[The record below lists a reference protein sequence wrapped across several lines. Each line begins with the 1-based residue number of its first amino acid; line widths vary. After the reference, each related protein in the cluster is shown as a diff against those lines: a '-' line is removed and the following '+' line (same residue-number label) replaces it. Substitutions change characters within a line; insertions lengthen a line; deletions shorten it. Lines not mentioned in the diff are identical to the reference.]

1 MASLTVDLSLIPA
14 IRSSL
19 DRDQPDPIQA
29 AVLAELAGAD
39 AIAFALKSGRR
50 QTQPRDI
57 AILGS
62 VVKGRLSLSVPPLDE
77 LIEQALSIKPAEVTF
92 FVDSGTGADPM
103 ATIGFDVPEIDYQDL
118 SARLSGIGVS
128 VRYYI
133 EPDPAAVKQARK
145 AGADG
150 VVFSTSAY
158 TSSREL
164 NQARQELDR
173 LDQAAQ
179 AAAKAGLSVACC
191 RGLDYSNIEPLVQL
205 DVIDEFIVGGAVLAR
220 ASLIGIESAV
230 RRMRELVRG
239 QA

>member
-1 MASLTVDLSLIPA
+1 LTIDLSATPA
-14 IRSSL
+14 IRAAL

-39 AIAFALKSGRR
+39 GIAFTLKSGR
-50 QTQPRDI
+50 QNTQPRDL

-62 VVKGRLSLSVPPLDE
+62 VVKTRLSLSVPPLDE
-77 LIEQALSIKPAEVTF
+77 LIEQALSIKPAEATF
-92 FVDSGTGADPM
+92 FADSGTGNDPI

-118 SARLSGIGVS
+118 SARLSGIGIS

-133 EPDPAAVKQARK
+133 EPDVPAVKQARK

-150 VVFSTSAY
+150 VVLSASAY
-158 TSSREL
+158 TSAAGLEEA
-164 NQARQELDR
+164 QRQLDR

-191 RGLDYSNIEPLVQL
+191 RGLDYANIEPLVQL
-205 DVIDEFIVGGAVLAR
+205 DIIDEFIVGGAILAR
-220 ASLIGIESAV
+220 ASLIGIEPAV